1 MFQTF
6 YSYEKPISR
15 RMRYSLTWSVILLQH
30 FIIQCLL
37 YYLSS
42 GSLREVKNKREFQT
56 FRLKSGRG
64 RLQEV
69 PNIVI

>member
-1 MFQTF
+1 M
-6 YSYEKPISR
+6 
-15 RMRYSLTWSVILLQH
+15 LQH

-42 GSLREVKNKREFQT
+42 SRLQEVKNKKTT
-56 FRLKSGRG
+56 FSG